1 MEESDDSSQPKENQF
16 SRTTRG
22 ENMKTLQ
29 QDEKCREMY
38 QALLP
43 NIADY
48 VARYAK
54 ERPKETAIIEH
65 NTGETVTW
73 KQFDTSVSAFAAKLL
88 SIGLV
93 KGDILATSLP
103 LLKEHAYLIYACYR
117 IGVIVAPLDLRLK
130 AKELIACMDKMKPKA
145 YFFLGKTL
153 AVDFRPLIQE
163 VMAACPYIRHWV
175 QFQKEADLIMEG
187 AVGIA
192 AFAKDIKKVYL
203 LNLLTGRVKKARRLV
218 GKRDACLIIFTT
230 GSTGSPKPGL
240 MCHENI
246 LIQYIGL
253 CVGFEL
259 STSDRML
266 INLPPS
272 HVGCTTEQLGTV
284 LFGGG
289 VAVILHIFD
298 PKLSLEAIEKHKVTV
313 IGQIPALFNMEWR
326 LPHYGEYDISGLR
339 FAIYGGQAV
348 PKEFLVKMKA
358 MAPRIGTGLG
368 LTETAGFCTYTNVDA
383 DVDELAQGIGYDS
396 PLCPLTIR
404 DVMQEDGN
412 AGPEK
417 PKGEVGE
424 ICFSGSQVFLGYLG
438 DPENTARTI
447 SKDGFCYTGDVGYY
461 DEKGLH
467 FSGRAKLVIK
477 PKGYQVFPEDV
488 ESHIHGKLKNRAGSV
503 AVVGV
508 EHEIFSE
515 GIMAF
520 VERQEGK
527 TITPADV
534 LAACSDISSY
544 SRPSHVVILKAG
556 EIPLNRVAKTDYLN
570 LRERAEAIVR
580 ELRAEGKWDRG

>member
-1 MEESDDSSQPKENQF
+1 
-16 SRTTRG
+16 
-22 ENMKTLQ
+22 
-29 QDEKCREMY
+29 MY
-38 QALLP
+38 ETLLP

-48 VARYAK
+48 VALYAK

-65 NTGETVTW
+65 NTGQTVTW

-93 KGDILATSLP
+93 KGDIVATSLP
-103 LLKEHAYLIYACYR
+103 LLKEHVYLIYACYR
-117 IGVIVAPLDLRLK
+117 IGLIIAPLDLRLK
-130 AKELIACMDKMKPKA
+130 AKELIVCMEKMKPKA
-145 YFFLGKTL
+145 FFFLGKTPV
-153 AVDFRPLIQE
+153 VDFRPLIKE
-163 VMAACPYIRHWV
+163 VMTACPYIRHWV

-187 AVGIA
+187 AIGIA
-192 AFAKDIKKVYL
+192 DFAKDIKKIYI
-203 LNLLTGRVKKARRLV
+203 LNLITGRVKKARRQV

-230 GSTGSPKPGL
+230 GSTGSPKPAL
-240 MCHENI
+240 LCHENI
-246 LIQYIGL
+246 MIQYISL

-259 STSDRML
+259 KISDRML

-289 VAVILHIFD
+289 VAIILHIFD
-298 PKLSLEAIEKHKVTV
+298 PKLSLEAVEKHKATV

-326 LPHYGEYDISGLR
+326 LPDYGKYDLSSLR

-348 PKEFLVKMKA
+348 PREFLVKMKA

-368 LTETAGFCTYTNVDA
+368 LTETAGFVTYTNVDA
-383 DVDELAQGIGYDS
+383 DVDELAQGIGYAS
-396 PLCPLTIR
+396 PLCPISIR
-404 DVMQEDGN
+404 DFMKADGM
-412 AGPEK
+412 AGAEK
-417 PKGEVGE
+417 PQGEVGE
-424 ICFSGSQVFLGYLG
+424 ICFAGPQIFLGYLR
-438 DPENTARTI
+438 DPENTAKTI

-467 FSGRAKLVIK
+467 FSGRAKMVIK
-477 PKGYQVFPEDV
+477 PKGYQVFPDDV
-488 ESHIHGKLKNRAGSV
+488 ESHISAKFKEKAGMI
-503 AVVGV
+503 AIVGV

-520 VERQEGK
+520 VEVQEGK
-527 TITPADV
+527 TITPEEV
-534 LAACSDISSY
+534 MAACGDISAY

-570 LRERAEAIVR
+570 LRERAAAEVR
-580 ELRAEGKWDRG
+580 ELRSQGKWDRG